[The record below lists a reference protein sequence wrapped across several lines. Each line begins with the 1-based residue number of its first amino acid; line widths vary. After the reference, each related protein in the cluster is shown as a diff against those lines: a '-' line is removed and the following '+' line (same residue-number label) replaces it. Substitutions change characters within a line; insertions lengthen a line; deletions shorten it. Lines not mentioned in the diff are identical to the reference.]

1 MREIYEKMYSLIES
15 ATRFLVFLSLQ
26 LQLPSDY
33 YLEQQ
38 KYAVVFDA
46 GSTGSRVHVF
56 NFDNQTAL
64 LPIGQD
70 YEFFLVVYI
79 YLFIANQLIN

>member
-1 MREIYEKMYSLIES
+1 MYSLIES
-15 ATRFLVFLSLQ
+15 ATRFLLFLS

-33 YLEQQ
+33 NLEQQ

-56 NFDNQTAL
+56 NFDNQMAL
-64 LPIGQD
+64 LPIGED
-70 YEFFLVVYI
+70 YEFFLAVSI
-79 YLFIANQLIN
+79 NLIN